1 MPIRATQDARTH
13 ELTEKDRGMQTSRRL
28 LVLTIAS
35 TVAVSS
41 PAFAQDRI
49 EHPGAGIAIDRP
61 AGWQEATLAQVQ
73 ANREHARL
81 TDPELQHALTTRSAM
96 PLLVFTKYQDGHAG
110 LNPTIQVT
118 LRPALAGNPAQ
129 LLASAIQIMR
139 RGFEDFQVVTPP
151 RSTKVDGWA
160 AAQARATYTLR
171 TDRGET
177 FDVDSRFWLIPRGRL
192 MFLVG
197 MSGSQV
203 GEDACETEFTDAL
216 SSLTI
221 QP

>member
-1 MPIRATQDARTH
+1 MR
-13 ELTEKDRGMQTSRRL
+13 TSRL
-28 LVLTIAS
+28 PLVLTIAS
-35 TVAVSS
+35 TIALSS
-41 PAFAQDRI
+41 PAFAQHRI

-61 AGWQEATLAQVQ
+61 EGWQEATLAQVQ

-96 PLLVFTKYQDGHAG
+96 PLLVFTKYQDAHAG

-129 LLASAIQIMR
+129 LLASAMQIMR
-139 RGFEDFQVVTPP
+139 RGFDDFQVVTPARP
-151 RSTKVDGWA
+151 TKVDGWA
-160 AAQARATYTLR
+160 AAEARATYSLR

-192 MFLVG
+192 MFLIG

-203 GEDACETEFTDAL
+203 GEDACETEFADAL